1 MRLGQLLSV
10 YIPLSGEYKFCAEVG
25 SRGEGGNGNSNTI
38 HKVNPPTK
46 SLCALE
52 NGTAGMA
59 VSKSE
64 ENLLSLHAS
73 ADTPSKS
80 TAVIE
85 LSMPL
90 HLFLL
95 LFSLL
100 LTITLQYV
108 MKHDANTVFVC
119 DSAVDARVM

>member
-10 YIPLSGEYKFCAEVG
+10 YVPLSSEYKFCAEGG
-25 SRGEGGNGNSNTI
+25 SGGEGGKGNSNTI
-38 HKVNPPTK
+38 HRVNPPTK
-46 SLCALE
+46 SLCASE

-85 LSMPL
+85 LSMLL

-108 MKHDANTVFVC
+108 MKHDANTVFVG
-119 DSAVDARVM
+119 DTAVDARVM

>member
-10 YIPLSGEYKFCAEVG
+10 YVPLSSEYKFCAEGG
-25 SRGEGGNGNSNTI
+25 SGGEAGNGNSNTI
-38 HKVNPPTK
+38 HRVNPPTK
-46 SLCALE
+46 SLCAFE

-85 LSMPL
+85 LSMLL

-95 LFSLL
+95 LYSLL
-100 LTITLQYV
+100 LTITLQHV